1 MLTPWMD
8 GRFTA
13 FRYGRGQRNKAYIAR
28 LSTML
33 CTHCKSAQNDGGE
46 VLIVL
51 SQYRCADCVSGCNF
65 RAALKR
71 KILSIRKSCTTVH

>member
-1 MLTPWMD
+1 MD

-13 FRYGRGQRNKAYIAR
+13 FRYGRGQRNKADIAR

-33 CTHCKSAQNDGGE
+33 WTRCKSAQNDGGE

-51 SQYRCADCVSGCNF
+51 SQ
-65 RAALKR
+65 
-71 KILSIRKSCTTVH
+71 